1 MTDLYITILD
11 QLEAVSY
18 DYFSNKI
25 SLPYK

>member
-11 QLEAVSY
+11 QLEAISH